1 MLFQFYFDIMEFRL
15 DYLLVMIRQNSF
27 FNLVMLGVN
36 QDSLVLNW
44 LDEIRGNIRC
54 FRLFSD

>member
-15 DYLLVMIRQNSF
+15 DYLLIMIRQNSF

-44 LDEIRGNIRC
+44 LEEIRGNIIC

>member
-1 MLFQFYFDIMEFRL
+1 MLFQLYFDIMEFRL

-44 LDEIRGNIRC
+44 LEEIRGNIIC